1 MAWRA
6 KHPKG
11 FTLFVDLQACWA
23 GDTAPMSSLLVSDG
37 DCWQIRADAH
47 LAWRLW
53 DGEYVVHHALSNDT
67 FRLSEAAGR
76 LLVFLFDCDAPR
88 TVPTL
93 AAACQMDGSDLQSV
107 LEQLAQLGFV
117 VQC

>member
-1 MAWRA
+1 
-6 KHPKG
+6 
-11 FTLFVDLQACWA
+11 
-23 GDTAPMSSLLVSDG
+23 MSSLLGSDG

-47 LAWRLW
+47 PAWRLW
-53 DGEYVVHHALSNDT
+53 DGEYVVHHELSNDT

-76 LLVFLFDCDAPR
+76 LLVYMADCVAPC
-88 TVPTL
+88 TVPML
-93 AAACQMDGSDLQSV
+93 ALAFEMNGSDVQSV